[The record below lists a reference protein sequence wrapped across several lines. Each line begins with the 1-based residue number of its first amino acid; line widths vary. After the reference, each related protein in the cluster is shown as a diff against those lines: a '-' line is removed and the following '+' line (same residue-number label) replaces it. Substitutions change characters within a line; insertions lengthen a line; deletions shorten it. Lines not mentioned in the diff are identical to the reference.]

1 MRLSELQNKDVV
13 NVLTGERLGNIIDI
27 EISKE
32 DGMIKKII
40 IYEKKG
46 LFNSLKNNGEVSID
60 FTNIKKIG
68 QDVILVNKN

>member
-13 NVLTGERLGNIIDI
+13 NVLTGERLGNIIDV
-27 EISKE
+27 EISNEEGK
-32 DGMIKKII
+32 IKNII

-46 LFNSLKNNGEVSID
+46 LFNSLKNNGELSID